1 MFRRETPGARL
12 EPEALLSPTDSDQG
26 PERTPRSS
34 SQGWRQFVRTRLDRL
49 VRHSRWALFAERLW
63 RALLPVLVVVG
74 LFVGLSWSGLWLAL
88 PIWAGPIGIAL
99 FAAAALWFARDL
111 LSLRWPTREEALSRV
126 ETSSGQTHRPLTALE
141 DDLSV
146 GAGNPESQAIWALH
160 QRRTAEA
167 VADMRSKGPDPR
179 AYRRDPWGL
188 RVVAASALII
198 GFASATGDYGGRLV
212 SAFQNPFKSV
222 EPPSRLDAWVTPP
235 LYTSEPPIYLTGESA
250 QLREPGAP
258 VPVPEGS
265 ILVVRSQGADEL
277 VMTFAGAEDAEPVV
291 IDPEAPAENA
301 ANPDLQRLLPVER
314 RLDLQ
319 KTGIVELLNGDE
331 RLMSFVF
338 AVRPDDPPQIRLTDD
353 PEEQL
358 SGALKFSYLVN
369 DDYGVVSA
377 QAHIEPLPSPDQKD
391 REPRPLVEAPQF
403 PLSLPPRAGTAKTA
417 ETIRDLTSHPWA
429 GSEVDLRLVARD
441 QAGQE
446 GTSPDYTITLPQ
458 RRFSKPLARA
468 VVEQRRN
475 LALDAQNHGQ
485 VITAL
490 DALMLA
496 PELFDFKPRNYLG
509 MRYAYGQLVKAETDE
524 ELKEMLPL
532 LWDLALSIEDGDL
545 SAAERK
551 LRDAQEAL
559 RKALEEGASDE
570 EIEKLTQQ
578 LREALNEYMQAL
590 AEQMRQN
597 PQTMQPFDSNQQ
609 TLSQQDLSE
618 MLDRIEELARTGSR
632 DAARELLA
640 QMQQMLE
647 NLQAGRPQM
656 MPEGMSSEMMEMLNQ
671 LGEMIQ
677 KQQQLMDQTHRF
689 NQDQQQQRRGQQQQQ
704 QQQQGQGQ
712 QMTQEQLQQMLDQLQ
727 QGQGDLAQQLQE
739 LMDQLGQNGMG
750 QNEALG
756 EAGESMGEAQQ
767 SLGQG
772 QGEQALGEQGNALDA
787 LRRGAQG
794 LTEQMMGQGEGMG
807 SPGGPSPLDEDPLGR
822 PRRTEGPDFNNRVQI
837 PDEIDVQRARRIL
850 EELRRRFSDPSRP
863 KLELDYLERLLKRY

>member
-1 MFRRETPGARL
+1 M
-12 EPEALLSPTDSDQG
+12 SPNDSNQKPDR
-26 PERTPRSS
+26 PLTTELF
-34 SQGWRQFVRTRLDRL
+34 GWRKFIKTRLDQL
-49 VRHSRWALFAERLW
+49 VRQSRWALFVERLW
-63 RALLPVLVVVG
+63 RALLPLVVVIG
-74 LFVGLSWSGLWLAL
+74 LFVGLSWMGLWIVL
-88 PIWAGPIGIAL
+88 PAWVGTLVLIG
-99 FAAAALWFARDL
+99 FVAAALWVARDL
-111 LSLRWPTREEALSRV
+111 LHLAWPTRDDALARV
-126 ETSSGQTHRPLTALE
+126 EKSSGQAHRPLTTLE
-141 DDLSV
+141 DELSV
-146 GAGNPESQAIWALH
+146 GADNPESQAIWALH
-160 QRRTAEA
+160 QLRTAEA
-167 VADMRSKGPDPR
+167 MAEIRSKRPDPQ
-179 AYRRDPWGL
+179 AFRRDPWAL
-188 RVVAASALII
+188 RVLAAAVLII
-198 GFASATGDYGGRLV
+198 GFTTASGDHTGRLL
-212 SAFQNPFKSV
+212 SAFQNPFKTV

-250 QLREPGAP
+250 QLRDASAP
-258 VPVPEGS
+258 ISVPEGS
-265 ILVVRSQGADEL
+265 ILVVRTQGAGEM
-277 VMTFAGAEDAEPVV
+277 VMTFAGTGDAEPTV
-291 IDPEAPAENA
+291 IEPEAGGKAADPELEK
-301 ANPDLQRLLPVER
+301 LLPVER

-319 KTGIVELLNGDE
+319 STGVVELTSGEETL
-331 RLMSFVF
+331 LQFVF
-338 AVRPDDPPQIRLTDD
+338 AVRPDDEPEIRLIDD

-377 QAHIEPLPSPDQKD
+377 EAQIRPIPDPDKGG
-391 REPRPLVEAPQF
+391 RVPRPLVDAPQF
-403 PLSLPPRAGTAKTA
+403 PLSLPPRTGTAKTA

-429 GSEVDLRLVARD
+429 GSEVDLYLMARD

-446 GTSPDYTITLPQ
+446 GRSPAYQIVLPQ
-458 RRFSKPLARA
+458 RRFGKPLARA

-475 LALDAQNHGQ
+475 LALDAQNHAQ
-485 VITAL
+485 VITAF

-496 PELFDFKPRNYLG
+496 PHLFDFKPRNYLG
-509 MRYAYGQLVKAETDE
+509 MRFAYGELVRANTDE
-524 ELKEMLPL
+524 ELKALLPL

-545 SAAERK
+545 STAERK

-559 RKALEEGASDE
+559 RKALEEGASEE
-570 EIEKLTQQ
+570 EIAKLTQQ

-597 PQTMQPFDSNQQ
+597 PQAMQPFDGNQQ
-609 TLSQQDLSE
+609 TLNQQDLSE
-618 MLDRIEELARTGSR
+618 MLNRIEELARTGSR

-656 MPEGMSSEMMEMLNQ
+656 MPNNMSSEMMEMLNQ

-677 KQQQLMDQTHRF
+677 RQQQLMDETHRF
-689 NQDQQQQRRGQQQQQ
+689 NQDQQQQGQRGQQGQQ

-712 QMTQEQLQQMLDQLQ
+712 QMTQEQLEQMLKQLQ
-727 QGQGDLAQQLQE
+727 QGQGDLAQQLQQ

-756 EAGESMGEAQQ
+756 EAGESMGQAQQ

-772 QGEQALGEQGNALDA
+772 QGQEALGQQGNALDA
-787 LRRGAQG
+787 LRKGAQG
-794 LTEQMMGQGEGMG
+794 LSEQMMGQGTGAG
-807 SPGGPSPLDEDPLGR
+807 SPMGPSPMDEDPLGR

-863 KLELDYLERLLKRY
+863 KLELEYLERLLKRY

>member
-1 MFRRETPGARL
+1 M
-12 EPEALLSPTDSDQG
+12 
-26 PERTPRSS
+26 
-34 SQGWRQFVRTRLDRL
+34 
-49 VRHSRWALFAERLW
+49 
-63 RALLPVLVVVG
+63 
-74 LFVGLSWSGLWLAL
+74 
-88 PIWAGPIGIAL
+88 
-99 FAAAALWFARDL
+99 
-111 LSLRWPTREEALSRV
+111 
-126 ETSSGQTHRPLTALE
+126 
-141 DDLSV
+141 
-146 GAGNPESQAIWALH
+146 LH

-167 VADMRSKGPDPR
+167 LAEIKSTAPEPK
-179 AYRRDPWGL
+179 AYRRDPWAV
-188 RVVAASALII
+188 RVLAVCLLII
-198 GFASATGDYGGRLV
+198 GYSAAGPHLNERLG
-212 SAFQNPFKSV
+212 SAFRNPFTTI

-250 QLREPGAP
+250 QLRDPG
-258 VPVPEGS
+258 VPISVPEGS
-265 ILVVRSQGADEL
+265 VLVVRTQGARDL
-277 VMTFAGAEDAEPVV
+277 VMTFSKGADGEAEIVEPLDVGGQAGKQVGMAL
-291 IDPEAPAENA
+291 PE
-301 ANPDLQRLLPVER
+301 ER
-314 RLDLQ
+314 RLELET
-319 KTGIVELLNGDE
+319 TGIVDLLAGE
-331 RLMSFVF
+331 EPFLSFVF
-338 AVRPDDPPQIRLTDD
+338 AVRPDHEPEIRLTDD

-369 DDYGVVSA
+369 DDYGVVA
-377 QAHIEPLPSPDQKD
+377 AEARIAPLPDPDLK
-391 REPRPLVEAPQF
+391 ENHVPRPLVDAPIF
-403 PLSLPPRAGTAKTA
+403 PLSLPPQSGTAKTG

-429 GSEVDLRLVARD
+429 GSEVDLALIARD

-446 GTSPDYTITLPQ
+446 GKSPAYRITLPQ

-475 LALDAQNHGQ
+475 LALDAQSHPR
-485 VITAL
+485 VITAF

-496 PELFDFKPRNYLG
+496 PDVFEVEARTYLG
-509 MRYAYGQLVKAETDE
+509 MDFAYRQLVKANSDE
-524 ELKEMLPL
+524 DLKALLPL

-545 SAAERK
+545 SMAERK

-559 RKALEEGASDE
+559 RKALEEGASEE
-570 EIEKLTQQ
+570 EIAKLTQE

-590 AEQMRQN
+590 ADQMQRN
-597 PQTMQPFDSNQQ
+597 PQAMQPFNGDQQ

-656 MPEGMSSEMMEMLNQ
+656 MPNSMSSEMMEMLNQ

-677 KQQQLMDQTHRF
+677 RQQQLMDDTHKF
-689 NQDQQQQRRGQQQQQ
+689 NQDQQQRGNQAPGQQG

-712 QMTQEQLQQMLDQLQ
+712 QLTQEQLQQMLDQLQ
-727 QGQGDLAQQLQE
+727 QGQGELAQKLQE
-739 LMDQLGQNGMG
+739 LMDQMNQNGMG
-750 QNEALG
+750 ENQALG
-756 EAGESMGEAQQ
+756 EAGESMGEAQD

-772 QGEQALGEQGNALDA
+772 QGQQALGQQGEALDA

-794 LTEQMMGQGEGMG
+794 MTEQMMGQGEGTG
-807 SPGGPSPLDEDPLGR
+807 SPSGPSPLDEDPLGR

-863 KLELDYLERLLKRY
+863 QLELDYLERLLKRY

>member
-1 MFRRETPGARL
+1 MFHLEAPDTGL
-12 EPEALLSPTDSDQG
+12 EPEALLSPNVSDRD
-26 PERTPRSS
+26 PERHVNSAPY
-34 SQGWRQFVRTRLDRL
+34 GWRAYVRARLDSL
-49 VRHSRWALFAERLW
+49 VRQSRWALFVERLW
-63 RALLPVLVVVG
+63 RALFPVLVVIG
-74 LFVGLSWSGLWLAL
+74 LFVGLSWTGLWLAL
-88 PIWAGPIGIAL
+88 PAWAGPLGIIV
-99 FAAAALWFARDL
+99 FAAAAVWASGDL
-111 LSLRWPTREEALSRV
+111 LKLRWPTREEALARV
-126 ETSSGQTHRPLTALE
+126 ERSSGRQHRPLTALE

-146 GAGNPESQAIWALH
+146 GAENPQSQAIWALH
-160 QRRTAEA
+160 QRRAAEA
-167 VADMRSKGPDPR
+167 VAAIRSKAPDPR
-179 AYRRDPWGL
+179 AYRRDPFAL
-188 RVVAASALII
+188 RVLAASALLV
-198 GFASATGDYGGRLV
+198 GFASADGDYGSRLV
-212 SAFQNPFKSV
+212 SAFQNPFKTV

-235 LYTSEPPIYLTGESA
+235 LYTGEPPIYLTGESA
-250 QLREPGAP
+250 QLRDPGAP
-258 VPVPEGS
+258 VTVPEGS
-265 ILVVRSQGADEL
+265 ILVVRSQGAQKL
-277 VMTFAGAEDAEPVV
+277 SMTFAGADDADPQV
-291 IDPEAPAENA
+291 IDPEASSETDD
-301 ANPDLQRLLPVER
+301 PDLTKLLPVER
-314 RLDLQ
+314 RLNLQ
-319 KTGIVELLNGDE
+319 TTGVVELLNGDQP
-331 RLMSFVF
+331 LMSFVF
-338 AVRPDDPPQIRLTDD
+338 AVKPDDAPEIRLVDD

-377 QAHIEPLPSPDQKD
+377 EAHVAPLPDPDQGD
-391 REPRPLVEAPQF
+391 RVPRPLVEAPQF

-429 GSEVDLRLVARD
+429 GSEVDLTLVARD

-446 GTSPDYTITLPQ
+446 GKSPDYRITLPQ
-458 RRFSKPLARA
+458 RRFAKPLARA

-485 VITAL
+485 VIMAF

-496 PELFDFKPRNYLG
+496 PELSDFKPRNYLG
-509 MRYAYGQLVKAETDE
+509 MRYAYGQLVKAEGDE
-524 ELKEMLPL
+524 ELKALLPL

-545 SAAERK
+545 SAAEKK

-559 RKALEEGASDE
+559 RKALEEGASEE
-570 EIEKLTQQ
+570 EIAKLTQQ

-597 PQTMQPFDSNQQ
+597 PQVMQPFDSNQQ

-656 MPEGMSSEMMEMLNQ
+656 MPDGMTSEMMEMLNQ
-671 LGEMIQ
+671 LGEMIR

-689 NQDQQQQRRGQQQQQ
+689 NQDQQQQGGQQRQ

-712 QMTQEQLQQMLDQLQ
+712 QMTQEQLEQMLKQLQ

-756 EAGESMGEAQQ
+756 QAGESMGEAQQ

-807 SPGGPSPLDEDPLGR
+807 SPGGPSPMDEDPLGR

>member
-1 MFRRETPGARL
+1 MT
-12 EPEALLSPTDSDQG
+12 PTDSNRD
-26 PERTPRSS
+26 PEPKMDPEPY
-34 SQGWRQFVRTRLDRL
+34 GWRFFVKARLDRI
-49 VRHSRWALFAERLW
+49 VRQSRWALYVERVW
-63 RALLPVLVVVG
+63 RAFLPLLVVIG
-74 LFVGLSWSGLWLAL
+74 FYVGLSWLGLFLAL
-88 PIWAGPIGIAL
+88 PAWAGPLGIIVFL
-99 FAAAALWFARDL
+99 GVAAWAAKDL
-111 LSLRWPTREEALSRV
+111 YRLRWPTRGDALARV
-126 ETSSGQTHRPLTALE
+126 EKSSGFQHRPLTALE
-141 DDLSV
+141 DELSV
-146 GAGNPESQAIWALH
+146 GAGDPESQAIWALH

-167 VADMRSKGPDPR
+167 VAAVR
-179 AYRRDPWGL
+179 AQPPSPQAFRRDPWAL
-188 RVVAASALII
+188 RVLAASLVVI
-198 GFASATGDYGGRLV
+198 GFYAAHGDYGGRLV
-212 SAFQNPFKSV
+212 SAFQNPFTTV

-250 QLREPGAP
+250 QLRDPSAP
-258 VPVPEGS
+258 ISVPEGAV
-265 ILVVRSQGADEL
+265 LVVRSQGAPGL
-277 VMTFAGAEDAEPVV
+277 TMTFAGADDAEPALIEPVETG
-291 IDPEAPAENA
+291 DPAD
-301 ANPDLQRLLPVER
+301 PDLTKLLPVER
-314 RLDLQ
+314 RLELQ
-319 KTGIVELLNGDE
+319 TTGVVEVANGDD

-338 AVRPDDPPQIRLTDD
+338 AVRPDDAPEIRLVDD
-353 PEEQL
+353 PEPQL

-377 QAHIEPLPSPDQKD
+377 EAAIAPLPNPDHGD
-391 REPRPLVEAPQF
+391 RVPRPLVEAPQF

-429 GSEVDLRLVARD
+429 GSEVDLTLMARD

-446 GTSPDYTITLPQ
+446 GRSPAYRITLPQ
-458 RRFSKPLARA
+458 RRFAKPLARA

-475 LALDAQNHGQ
+475 LALDAQNHAQ
-485 VITAL
+485 VITAM

-496 PELFDFKPRNYLG
+496 PELFGIKPRNYLG
-509 MRYAYGQLVKAETDE
+509 MRFAYGHLIAARSDE
-524 ELKEMLPL
+524 ELKDLLPL

-570 EIEKLTQQ
+570 EIAKLTQE

-597 PQTMQPFDSNQQ
+597 PQVMQPFDSNQQ
-609 TLSQQDLSE
+609 TIDQQDLSE
-618 MLDRIEELARTGSR
+618 MLDKIEELARTGSR

-656 MPEGMSSEMMEMLNQ
+656 MPEGMTSEMMEMLNQ

-677 KQQQLMDQTHRF
+677 KQQQLMDQTHKF
-689 NQDQQQQRRGQQQQQ
+689 NQDQQQPGG
-704 QQQQGQGQ
+704 QQQQGQQ
-712 QMTQEQLQQMLDQLQ
+712 QQLTQEQLEQMLKQLQ
-727 QGQGDLAQQLQE
+727 EGQGDLAQQLQQ

-756 EAGESMGEAQQ
+756 EAGESMGQAQD

-772 QGEQALGEQGNALDA
+772 QGQQALGQQGNALDA

-794 LTEQMMGQGEGMG
+794 LTEQMMGQQGEGMG
-807 SPGGPSPLDEDPLGR
+807 SPGGPSPMDEDPLGR
-822 PRRTEGPDFNNRVQI
+822 PRRTEGPDPNNRVQI

-863 KLELDYLERLLKRY
+863 RLELEYLERLLKRY

>member
-1 MFRRETPGARL
+1 LT
-12 EPEALLSPTDSDQG
+12 PTDSDQDHERRLE
-26 PERTPRSS
+26 PEPY
-34 SQGWRQFVRTRLDRL
+34 GWRLFVKTRLDRV
-49 VRHSRWALFAERLW
+49 VRQSRWALFFERFW
-63 RALLPVLVVVG
+63 RALLPVLVVIG
-74 LFVGLSWSGLWLAL
+74 IYVGLSWLGLWLSL
-88 PIWAGPIGIAL
+88 PAWAGPLGIVV
-99 FAAAALWFARDL
+99 FVGAAAWAAKDL
-111 LSLRWPTREEALSRV
+111 YRLAWPTRDDALARV
-126 ETSSGQTHRPLTALE
+126 EKSSGFQHRPLTALE
-141 DDLSV
+141 DELSV
-146 GAGNPESQAIWALH
+146 GSDDPASQAIWALH

-167 VADMRSKGPDPR
+167 VAAVRSKAPSPQ
-179 AYRRDPWGL
+179 AFRRDPWAL
-188 RVVAASALII
+188 RVLAASLVVV
-198 GFASATGDYGGRLV
+198 GFYAAHGDYGGRLV
-212 SAFQNPFKSV
+212 SGFQNPFQTV

-250 QLREPGAP
+250 QSRDPAAP
-258 VPVPEGS
+258 VSVPEGS
-265 ILVVRSQGADEL
+265 VLVVRSQGVHDL
-277 VMTFAGAEDAEPVV
+277 TMTFAGADDAEPQAIEPVETGDRA
-291 IDPEAPAENA
+291 DPELAK
-301 ANPDLQRLLPVER
+301 LLPVER

-319 KTGIVELLNGDE
+319 TTGIVELLNGSD

-338 AVRPDDPPQIRLTDD
+338 SVQPDDAPEIRLVDD

-377 QAHIEPLPSPDQKD
+377 EADIAPLPDPDRKNGA
-391 REPRPLVEAPQF
+391 PRPLVEAPQF

-429 GSEVDLRLVARD
+429 GTEVNLTLTARD
-441 QAGQE
+441 QAGQM
-446 GTSPDYTITLPQ
+446 GQSPGYRITLPQ
-458 RRFSKPLARA
+458 RRFAKPLARA

-475 LALDAQNHGQ
+475 LALDAQSHAQ
-485 VITAL
+485 VITAF

-496 PELFDFKPRNYLG
+496 PDLFQIKPRDYLG
-509 MRYAYGQLVKAETDE
+509 MRFAYGHLTGAENDE
-524 ELKEMLPL
+524 DLTALLPL

-559 RKALEEGASDE
+559 RKALEEGASEE
-570 EIEKLTQQ
+570 EIAKLTQE

-597 PQTMQPFDSNQQ
+597 PHTMQPFDSDRQM
-609 TLSQQDLSE
+609 LSQQDLSE
-618 MLDRIEELARTGSR
+618 MLDKIEELARTGSR

-656 MPEGMSSEMMEMLNQ
+656 MPEGMTSEMMEMLNQ

-677 KQQQLMDQTHRF
+677 QQQQLMDQTHKF
-689 NQDQQQQRRGQQQQQ
+689 NQDQQQRGGQQQQG
-704 QQQQGQGQ
+704 QQGQGQ
-712 QMTQEQLQQMLDQLQ
+712 QLTQEQLEQMLQQLQ
-727 QGQGDLAQQLQE
+727 QGQGDLAQQLQQ

-756 EAGESMGEAQQ
+756 QAGESMGQAQE

-772 QGEQALGEQGNALDA
+772 QGQQALGQQGNALDA

-807 SPGGPSPLDEDPLGR
+807 SPNGMSQADEDPLGR
-822 PRRTEGPDFNNRVQI
+822 PRRNTGPDHNNRVQI
-837 PDEIDVQRARRIL
+837 PGEIDVQRARRIL

-863 KLELDYLERLLKRY
+863 QLELEYLERLLKRY

>member
-1 MFRRETPGARL
+1 MSADDSKQDPGRRVTP
-12 EPEALLSPTDSDQG
+12 EPF
-26 PERTPRSS
+26 
-34 SQGWRQFVRTRLDRL
+34 GWRAFIRNRLDRL
-49 VRHSRWALFAERLW
+49 VRQSRWALFVERLW
-63 RALLPVLVVVG
+63 RALLPVLVVIG
-74 LFVGLSWSGLWLAL
+74 MFVGLSWLGLWLVL
-88 PIWAGPIGIAL
+88 PPWAGPIGVVG
-99 FAAAALWFARDL
+99 FAAAAIWAARDL
-111 LSLRWPTREEALSRV
+111 LRLSWPSREDALGRV
-126 ETSSGQTHRPLTALE
+126 EKASGFDHRPLSTLE

-146 GAGNPESQAIWALH
+146 GAEDPQSRAIWELH

-167 VADMRSKGPDPR
+167 VAEIRSKAPDPQ
-179 AYRRDPWGL
+179 AYRRDPWAL
-188 RVVAASALII
+188 RVLAASLLLV
-198 GFASATGDYGGRLV
+198 GFSTASGDYGGRLT
-212 SAFQNPFKSV
+212 SAFQNPFKTV

-250 QLREPGAP
+250 QLRDPGAP
-258 VPVPEGS
+258 ISVPEGS
-265 ILVVRSQGADEL
+265 ILVVRTQGARDL
-277 VMTFAGAEDAEPVV
+277 AMTFASAGGEEPQVV
-291 IDPEAPAENA
+291 QPEAGKEDQDS
-301 ANPDLQRLLPVER
+301 DLEQLLPVER
-314 RLDLQ
+314 RLKLDT
-319 KTGIVELLNGDE
+319 TGIVELLKGEE

-338 AVRPDDPPQIRLTDD
+338 AVRPDDAPEIRLVDD
-353 PEEQL
+353 PEPQL

-369 DDYGVVSA
+369 DDYGVIA
-377 QAHIEPLPSPDQKD
+377 AEGRITPLPDPEHKD
-391 REPRPLVEAPQF
+391 RVPRPLVDAPQF

-429 GSEVDLRLVARD
+429 GSEVDLTLMARD

-446 GTSPDYTITLPQ
+446 GVSPAYRITLPQ

-475 LALDAQNHGQ
+475 LALDAQNHAQ
-485 VITAL
+485 VITAM

-496 PELFDFKPRNYLG
+496 PELFSFKPRNYLG
-509 MRYAYGQLVKAETDE
+509 MRFAYGLLVKAQTDDD
-524 ELKEMLPL
+524 LKAMLPL

-570 EIEKLTQQ
+570 EIAKLTQQ
-578 LREALNEYMQAL
+578 LRDALNEYMQAL

-597 PQTMQPFDSNQQ
+597 PQAMQPFDGNQQ

-656 MPEGMSSEMMEMLNQ
+656 MPNGMNNEMMEMLNQ

-677 KQQQLMDQTHRF
+677 RQQQLMDETHRF
-689 NQDQQQQRRGQQQQQ
+689 NQDQQQQRRGQRQQGQ
-704 QQQQGQGQ
+704 QQQQGQQ
-712 QMTQEQLQQMLDQLQ
+712 LTQEQLEQMLEQLQ
-727 QGQGDLAQQLQE
+727 QGQGDLAQQLQQ

-750 QNEALG
+750 ENEALG
-756 EAGESMGEAQQ
+756 EAGESMGQAQQ
-767 SLGQG
+767 SLGEG
-772 QGEQALGEQGNALDA
+772 QGEQALGQQGNALDA

-794 LTEQMMGQGEGMG
+794 LTEQMMGQGQGAG
-807 SPGGPSPLDEDPLGR
+807 SPSGPAPMDEDPLGR